1 MNNEFSYDYVTHEDK
16 ALIVETQLKQ
26 LEGEHFS
33 LCVIEPSKLNEQQE
47 HMNWKQRIIATERMI
62 KKLRQ
67 VQNELGLNN
76 LKVVSEE
83 E

>member
-1 MNNEFSYDYVTHEDK
+1 MNNEFAYKYVTDK
-16 ALIVETQLKQ
+16 DRALIVETQLKQ

-33 LCVIEPSKLNEQQE
+33 ISIIEPSQLKEQQD
-47 HMNWKQRIIATERMI
+47 HMVWKQRIIGIERMI

-76 LKVVSEE
+76 LTVVPEE

>member
-1 MNNEFSYDYVTHEDK
+1 MKNEFDYNYVTNKDK
-16 ALIVETQLKQ
+16 ILIIETQLKQ

-33 LCVIEPSKLNEQQE
+33 LSIIEPSQLKEQQD
-47 HMNWKQRIIATERMI
+47 HMVWKQRVIGIERMI

-76 LKVVSEE
+76 LAVVPEE

>member
-1 MNNEFSYDYVTHEDK
+1 MKTANIKRKKE
-16 ALIVETQLKQ
+16 QLLK
-26 LEGEHFS
+26 
-33 LCVIEPSKLNEQQE
+33 EQQD
-47 HMNWKQRIIATERMI
+47 HMVWKQRIIGIERMI

-76 LKVVSEE
+76 LTVVPEE